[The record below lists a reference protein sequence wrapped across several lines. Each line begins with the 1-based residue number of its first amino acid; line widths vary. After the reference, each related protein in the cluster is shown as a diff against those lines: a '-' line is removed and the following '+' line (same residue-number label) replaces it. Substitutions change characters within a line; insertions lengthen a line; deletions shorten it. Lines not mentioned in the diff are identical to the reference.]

1 MLQVLLIIFL
11 ISLFY
16 LSIANRMTTYVN
28 VLALQ
33 GVLLFFVAFL
43 ELKSINTLNLILIL
57 LETIIFKSLAVPI
70 FLKYVLKRNHITRE
84 AEPYVPNFVSLIITT
99 VIVVTTILLSNTMEE
114 SYLDKMYFVVALSTL
129 FTGLYFIASRRKIIT
144 HVMGYLVIENGVFVL
159 SLAVG
164 NEMPM
169 LVNLGIMLDIF
180 ASVLILGIFLN
191 KIGDVFKDIDVNQLT
206 NLKDYW
212 RMYNLIIYNLR
223 SKYTNFFSTN

>member
-1 MLQVLLIIFL
+1 MLHVLLIVFL

-16 LSIANRMTTYVN
+16 LAIANRMTRYVKL
-28 VLALQ
+28 LALQ
-33 GVLLFFVAFL
+33 GILLFFVAFL
-43 ELKSINTLNLILIL
+43 ELKHINTVNLILIL
-57 LETIIFKSLAVPI
+57 LETIIFKSVAVPV
-70 FLKYVLKRNHITRE
+70 FLNYILKRNNITRE
-84 AEPYVPNFVSLIITT
+84 AEPFVPNFVSLIITT
-99 VIVVTTILLSNTMEE
+99 VIVVTTIILSNTMEE

-180 ASVLILGIFLN
+180 ASVLILGVFLN

-206 NLKDYW
+206 NLKDY
-212 RMYNLIIYNLR
+212 
-223 SKYTNFFSTN
+223 

>member
-1 MLQVLLIIFL
+1 MLHVLLIVFL

-16 LSIANRMTTYVN
+16 MAIANRMTTYVN

-33 GVLLFFVAFL
+33 GILLFFVAFL
-43 ELKSINTLNLILIL
+43 ELKHINTLNLILIL
-57 LETIIFKSLAVPI
+57 LETIIFKSIAVPV

-84 AEPYVPNFVSLIITT
+84 AEPYLPNFVSLIITT
-99 VIVVTTILLSNTMEE
+99 VIVVTTILLSKTMEE

-129 FTGLYFIASRRKIIT
+129 FTGLYFIATRRKIIT
-144 HVMGYLVIENGVFVL
+144 HVMGYLIIENGVFVL

-180 ASVLILGIFLN
+180 ASVLILGVFLN

-206 NLKDYW
+206 NLKDY
-212 RMYNLIIYNLR
+212 
-223 SKYTNFFSTN
+223 

>member
-1 MLQVLLIIFL
+1 MLHVLLIVFL

-16 LSIANRMTTYVN
+16 LAIANRMTSYVKL
-28 VLALQ
+28 LALQ
-33 GVLLFFVAFL
+33 GILLFFVAFL
-43 ELKSINTLNLILIL
+43 ELKHINTVNLILIL
-57 LETIIFKSLAVPI
+57 LETIIFKSVAVPV
-70 FLKYVLKRNHITRE
+70 FLNYILKRNNITRE
-84 AEPYVPNFVSLIITT
+84 AEPFVPNFVSLIITT
-99 VIVVTTILLSNTMEE
+99 VIVVTTIILSNTMEE

-206 NLKDYW
+206 NLKDY
-212 RMYNLIIYNLR
+212 
-223 SKYTNFFSTN
+223 